1 MQRLPSSSDH
11 AWWDRFQ
18 SLLDDQIDWPSPYLF
33 KFIVPRAEVD
43 ALRALFGEEQMQMR
57 HSRKGNYVSVTARMI
72 MQSSDD
78 VIAVYKAAAR
88 VEGVIS
94 L

>member
-1 MQRLPSSSDH
+1 MAAPSSSSD

-18 SLLDDQIDWPSPYLF
+18 GLLDDQNDWPANYLF
-33 KFIVPRAEVD
+33 KFIVPRAGLEDLKRV
-43 ALRALFGEEQMQMR
+43 FGEYPVR
-57 HSRKGNYVSVTARMI
+57 VRPSRKGNYMSVTARME
-72 MQSSDD
+72 MHSSDE
-78 VIAVYKAAAR
+78 VVAVYQAAGR